1 MEKWRKHLEK
11 VNEELSMFGIVL
23 DVQYSEEDNGYY
35 IWRTDIPW
43 CEYVEDNINDEELCE
58 EISVFGINQIEGEID
73 KPEDVCRFFKWL
85 YERKQLS
92 FHPDDSF
99 FDYINFDTKERL
111 FTDNEA
117 DALNDVMEQCFEVC
131 GYAGADIYKL
141 GINVFDKL
149 NKS

>member
-1 MEKWRKHLEK
+1 MEKWRKHLEM

-23 DVQYSEEDNGYY
+23 DVQYSEEDNGYD

-58 EISVFGINQIEGEID
+58 EINVFGINQIEGEIN
-73 KPEDVCRFFKWL
+73 KPEDVSRFFKWL
-85 YERKQLS
+85 VECKQLC

-99 FDYINFDTKERL
+99 FDYINFDTKERS

-117 DALNDVMEQCFEVC
+117 DALDDVMERCFEVC
-131 GYAGADIYKL
+131 DDAGADIYGL
-141 GINVFDKL
+141 ASNEVI
-149 NKS
+149 